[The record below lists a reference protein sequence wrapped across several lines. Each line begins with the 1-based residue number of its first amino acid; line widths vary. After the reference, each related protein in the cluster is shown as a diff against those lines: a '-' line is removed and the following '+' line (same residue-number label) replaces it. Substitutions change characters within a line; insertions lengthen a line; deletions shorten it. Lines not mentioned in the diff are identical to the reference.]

1 MSHRRWINDEREN
14 HYDRV
19 RQKEYRSKDRY
30 DPICSDEPKYA
41 EFHVLGDHVYKTRMT
56 LAEIEKLGDGF
67 LKIHRGCLVSAMAV
81 HDIKDRVDL
90 SNGEALEYTVRKKK
104 IILKELQ
111 SIQEKMIHEFRSENI
126 PKTKEEFVKKNV
138 DTEKV
143 PDTEKIPDTE
153 KEK

>member
-1 MSHRRWINDEREN
+1 
-14 HYDRV
+14 
-19 RQKEYRSKDRY
+19 
-30 DPICSDEPKYA
+30 
-41 EFHVLGDHVYKTRMT
+41 
-56 LAEIEKLGDGF
+56 
-67 LKIHRGCLVSAMAV
+67 MAV